1 MKKHIPIKTDQWDEA
16 IPGFLEADT
25 VAHCGTSLMGDFVWS
40 LTMTDICS
48 GWTENRA
55 VWNKGAIGVV
65 EQIKDIEKCL
75 PFDILGFDCD
85 NVLSLESI
93 IFFKKSNPIR

>member
-1 MKKHIPIKTDQWDEA
+1 
-16 IPGFLEADT
+16 
-25 VAHCGTSLMGDFVWS
+25 
-40 LTMTDICS
+40 MTDICS

-85 NVLSLESI
+85 NGSEFLNWHLMSKGSSGSSLRAHVPIIVMITLTLSKKTGPMLDKFLAMNVLGTKSLLGL
-93 IFFKKSNPIR
+93 